1 MVVTFTLISCVRGY
15 LVYKD
20 IWNLIVSETL
30 NCEREAGSL
39 HYRFIN
45 PRYLGFIYAY
55 AVGLRKYGTTVGHI
69 SPVISCICTLFLRHG
84 STSVIEATVTEPQQ
98 YSRLTTGRSRI
109 SLPHT
114 NLMVDCDI
122 LLFARELCLHA
133 VKISG
138 YTVNTC
144 CVARYFHEEIIFT
157 FSQGKRIS

>member
-30 NCEREAGSL
+30 NYEREAGSL

-69 SPVISCICTLFLRHG
+69 PPVISCICTLFLRHG
-84 STSVIEATVTEPQQ
+84 SVIEATVTDPQQ
-98 YSRLTTGRSRI
+98 YSKD
-109 SLPHT
+109 LP
-114 NLMVDCDI
+114 
-122 LLFARELCLHA
+122 
-133 VKISG
+133 
-138 YTVNTC
+138 
-144 CVARYFHEEIIFT
+144 
-157 FSQGKRIS
+157 QGGLEFPCHIQI